1 MRPKETYERYA
12 FDKDSQA
19 YIIPVA
25 LDDYN
30 DVFDDWDPSPFKLR
44 DIEDEFLDFLWDS
57 VEDIPRKYP
66 LIFEF
71 SIPKELKNEAKERQ
85 LISALGHQFDYML
98 SKNARKRRHERLEE
112 VKYFVFAI
120 TFFLISYLYPFD
132 SELFISRVVT
142 EGVFIGGWVFMWE
155 VISNIF
161 IESRELN
168 EEKTI
173 VKRFKSAT
181 IRFVER

>member
-1 MRPKETYERYA
+1 MRQKETYERYV
-12 FDKDSQA
+12 FDKESQA
-19 YIIPVA
+19 FVISVA

-57 VEDIPRKYP
+57 VEDIPKKYP
-66 LIFEF
+66 LIFEL
-71 SIPKELKNEAKERQ
+71 SIPTSLKNEAKEKQ
-85 LISALGHQFDYML
+85 LISALGHQFDYMI

-112 VKYFVFAI
+112 VKYFVFAVI
-120 TFFLISYLYPFD
+120 FFLVAYLYPFD
-132 SELFISRVVT
+132 SELLISKVIS

-168 EEKTI
+168 EEKTV
-173 VKRFKSAT
+173 VKRFKNAT